1 MWSFSVICYHFP
13 LFSVIFCRF
22 PSFAIF
28 FRHFLSFSV
37 DFAEISVIFCL
48 TNSDHCD
55 YWWWWLLLWRCLCF
69 NWCLSYCIRKGWI
82 CISESWQLENS
93 IFTVSRQIGNGPFST
108 KISQPW
114 QICQLSKVV
123 QICIK
128 SSIQLFLGIWDHLG
142 PFCAHLNQFGQK
154 TQIAI
159 WPTRF
164 GAKKKLERWQAC
176 NVWPLLVKNRAK
188 RFICNLSS
196 NHSTFSQAT

>member
-82 CISESWQLENS
+82 CISESWQLVNFLKWSKFVSNRQSNRFWAFGTIYGLFGPIWTNLEKNTDCYLANS
-93 IFTVSRQIGNGPFST
+93 LWGEKKIGTLTSMQCLATVG
-108 KISQPW
+108 
-114 QICQLSKVV
+114 
-123 QICIK
+123 
-128 SSIQLFLGIWDHLG
+128 
-142 PFCAHLNQFGQK
+142 
-154 TQIAI
+154 
-159 WPTRF
+159 
-164 GAKKKLERWQAC
+164 KK
-176 NVWPLLVKNRAK
+176 
-188 RFICNLSS
+188 
-196 NHSTFSQAT
+196 

>member
-1 MWSFSVICYHFP
+1 MWCDHFLSFAIIFLCFLSFSVVFRHL
-13 LFSVIFCRF
+13 LFFC
-22 PSFAIF
+22 
-28 FRHFLSFSV
+28 HFLSFSV

-55 YWWWWLLLWRCLCF
+55 YWWWWWLLLWRCLCF

-128 SSIQLFLGIWDHLG
+128 SSIQPLLGIWDHLR
-142 PFCAHLNQFGQK
+142 PFWAHLNQFGQK
-154 TQIAI
+154 TQIAKI
-159 WPTRF
+159 IGTMTSMQCLATV
-164 GAKKKLERWQAC
+164 GKK
-176 NVWPLLVKNRAK
+176 
-188 RFICNLSS
+188 
-196 NHSTFSQAT
+196 

>member
-128 SSIQLFLGIWDHLG
+128 SSIQPLLGIWDHLR
-142 PFCAHLNQFGQK
+142 PFWAHLNQFGQK

-164 GAKKKLERWQAC
+164 GAKKKIETLTSMQC
-176 NVWPLLVKNRAK
+176 L
-188 RFICNLSS
+188 
-196 NHSTFSQAT
+196 ATVGKK

>member
-1 MWSFSVICYHFP
+1 MWSFSFVFCHFLSFSVICYLFP
-13 LFSVIFCRF
+13 SFSVILCWFCRNF
-22 PSFAIF
+22 C
-28 FRHFLSFSV
+28 HFLLDKLRS
-37 DFAEISVIFCL
+37 L
-48 TNSDHCD
+48 
-55 YWWWWLLLWRCLCF
+55 WLLVMMIWRCLCF
-69 NWCLSYCIRKGWI
+69 NWCISYCIRKGWI

-93 IFTVSRQIGNGPFST
+93 IFTVSRQIANGPFST

-128 SSIQLFLGIWDHLG
+128 SSIQPLLGIWDHLR
-142 PFCAHLNQFGQK
+142 PFWAHLNQFGQK

>member
-37 DFAEISVIFCL
+37 DFCHFLLDKLRSL
-48 TNSDHCD
+48 
-55 YWWWWLLLWRCLCF
+55 WLLVMMIWRCLCF
-69 NWCLSYCIRKGWI
+69 NWCISYCIRKGWI

-93 IFTVSRQIGNGPFST
+93 IFTVSRQIANGPFST

-128 SSIQLFLGIWDHLG
+128 SSIQLFLGFW
-142 PFCAHLNQFGQK
+142 AHLNQFGQK

-188 RFICNLSS
+188 RFTCNLSS